1 MRSDWPTAPVD
12 TSRPAAHEPGT
23 DPTLA
28 HDVAR
33 GLQVVGFDLGIA
45 ASHPVHEYV
54 ELRRFRREI
63 RRRAHVHAGLRL
75 ASACI
80 LAALFVL
87 TFMKDTTETQSQSAY
102 APRGSRSAGGAR
114 SVAAR

>member
-1 MRSDWPTAPVD
+1 MRSDPPPSLFD

-23 DPTLA
+23 DPTLG

-33 GLQVVGFDLGIA
+33 GLQVVGFDLGMVP
-45 ASHPVHEYV
+45 SHPVHEYV
-54 ELRRFRREI
+54 ELRRFKREL

-102 APRGSRSAGGAR
+102 APRGSRS
-114 SVAAR
+114 VAAR

>member
-1 MRSDWPTAPVD
+1 MRSDYPPPLVD
-12 TSRPAAHEPGT
+12 ATHQPGT
-23 DPTLA
+23 DPTLR

-33 GLQVVGFDLGIA
+33 GLQVVGFDLA
-45 ASHPVHEYV
+45 APASLPVHEYV
-54 ELRRFRREI
+54 ELRRFKREI
-63 RRRAHVHAGLRL
+63 RRRAHVHAALRL

-87 TFMKDTTETQSQSAY
+87 TFLKDTTETQSRSGF
-102 APRGSRSAGGAR
+102 APR